1 LLITSTYNCAQ
12 KDVLIKDQGKFEAP
26 ITIGKNVWI
35 GTRATILP
43 GVEIGDGVI
52 IGANSLVTKNVM
64 PYTIVGGIPAKFIRD
79 R

>member
-1 LLITSTYNCAQ
+1 
-12 KDVLIKDQGKFEAP
+12 
-26 ITIGKNVWI
+26 
-35 GTRATILP
+35 
-43 GVEIGDGVI
+43 VEIGDGVI